1 MGRGGN
7 PCRIRPPRFL
17 GVQLAASTPLTEP
30 EETFARLLAGGMT
43 PQLAYSE
50 SRIGVKHTCTVDQAQ
65 RLPGMWARVEWLKAQ
80 PKEVVAEQAKEP
92 DPVADLANISPT
104 EIKSMLIRDRH
115 LARQMGQV
123 SAAVRCTELL
133 GKLDGMFVERTES
146 KIDIR
151 HAIAV
156 RLDDAIKRVS
166 APKPVALPS
175 K

>member
-1 MGRGGN
+1 V
-7 PCRIRPPRFL
+7 L
-17 GVQLAASTPLTEP
+17 KA
-30 EETFARLLAGGMT
+30 
-43 PQLAYSE
+43 
-50 SRIGVKHTCTVDQAQ
+50 CTIDQAQ

-80 PKEVVAEQAKEP
+80 PKEVTEEAKQPEP
-92 DPVADLANISPT
+92 VVDLANISPL
-104 EIKSMLIRDRH
+104 EIKAMLIKDRS

-123 SAAVRCTELL
+123 AAAVRCTELL
-133 GKLDGMFVERTES
+133 GKQEGMFVDRSEQ

-166 APKPVALPS
+166 GAKPVLALPA